1 MKIDPRRIE
10 VVDDRVAEIL
20 RRMSGAERLRL
31 ASEIWE
37 SARFR
42 IEAYLREN
50 HPQWSD
56 RALLEE
62 IHKRYGLGA

>member
-37 SARFR
+37 SAHSR
-42 IEAYLREN
+42 IEAYLRKN

-56 RALLEE
+56 RALLDEM
-62 IHKRYGLGA
+62 HKRYGLRA